1 MKKFFILLLI
11 SVSVAGTANAQK
23 WADLSNEQK
32 ISKLQDFRDDNQKY
46 LKETLKLSDE
56 QRVDIDNVN
65 LCFLSTLDLI
75 DRYGKDDAAK
85 EKYAKSAVNARNAQL
100 DAIMGAENRKK
111 FQDYVVAK
119 LKKAQEAAGK

>member
-1 MKKFFILLLI
+1 MKKVLLLLLV
-11 SVSVAGTANAQK
+11 SVSIAGVANAQK

-32 ISKLQDFRDDNQKY
+32 LTKLQEFRDDNQKFM
-46 LKETLKLSDE
+46 KEKLGLSDD
-56 QRVDIDNVN
+56 QRMDVDNVN
-65 LCFLSTLDLI
+65 LCFLSTLDII

-85 EKYAKSAVNARNAQL
+85 EKYARSLVNARNTQL

-111 FQDYVVAK
+111 FQDYVASK